1 MNVLWGSDEFRF
13 LLTLCRA
20 AFTGDAADEPSR
32 DLDWS
37 LLVRISKF
45 HRVQGLAW
53 NALKTSSIEAEALA
67 ADAQSIVT
75 TNLQIAA
82 ESRALRSSFDHA
94 GIDLLFVKGLTLGA
108 LAYRNPMLKMG
119 WDIDVLI
126 DASKLADAASVLQR
140 RGYRLIEPD
149 ASKDLETW
157 HRRRKESVWR
167 RGELYVELHTRL
179 ADNPTL
185 IPMIDIRS
193 PHREVEVT
201 SGIALPTLAA
211 DELFAYLC
219 VHGASSAW
227 FRLKWITDFAAL
239 IHARSPGEIEQ
250 LYQRSQEL
258 GACRTAD
265 QALLLADALF
275 GSLNGTDLKP
285 RLLRDRSSHLL
296 RNAALRQVVSS
307 KEPTGAPLG
316 TWRIHWT
323 QLLIKP
329 ELAFKASEVFRQVR
343 DAVV

>member
-1 MNVLWGSDEFRF
+1 MDALRGSDEFRF
-13 LLTLCRA
+13 LVTLCRA
-20 AFTGDAADEPSR
+20 AFTGDALDEPSPE
-32 DLDWS
+32 LDWS
-37 LLVRISKF
+37 VLTQLAQF

-53 NALKTSSIEAEALA
+53 NALKSSGIEADALA

-126 DASKLADAASVLQR
+126 DASKLADAASVLQSK
-140 RGYRLIEPD
+140 GYLLIEPD
-149 ASKDLETW
+149 ASNDLETW

-193 PHREVEVT
+193 PRREVEVT

-239 IHARSPGEIEQ
+239 IHARSPSEIEQ

-258 GACRTAD
+258 GTYRTAD

-275 GSLNGTDLKP
+275 GSLNGSDLKP
-285 RLLRDRSSHLL
+285 RLLRDRSNRVL
-296 RNAALRQVVSS
+296 RNAAMRQVISS
-307 KEPTGAPLG
+307 KEPTEAPLG

-329 ELAFKASEVFRQVR
+329 GLAFKAGEVFRQVR